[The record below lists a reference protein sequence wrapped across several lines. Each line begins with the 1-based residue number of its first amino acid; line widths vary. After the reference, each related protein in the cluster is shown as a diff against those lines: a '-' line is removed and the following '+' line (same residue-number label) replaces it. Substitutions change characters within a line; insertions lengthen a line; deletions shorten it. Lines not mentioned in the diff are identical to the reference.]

1 MNTYIVGPLKTDAI
15 KTLVSGGIKVVGSAE
30 SLDNLSLSEEVDIV
44 LVLTSAIPSV
54 EEMKKVCGEY
64 STVLFS
70 LLTVDKKVYSQF
82 SAVVVKNMQIHLADR
97 ITISVIK
104 QAIPNSWSPTLEVTT
119 LPTVTADRIIS
130 VVYRDKLKGKVFLQT
145 LSSLLC
151 LEGKQATLVT
161 DSGWEKML
169 HNFTAVKTAEGLYT
183 RGSFF
188 WDLTGRQPST
198 TVTSTVLVDRE
209 DNYDVAG
216 SSLVLYVV
224 GAEDEV
230 FCSSD
235 TVYQSI
241 VKSGLEVVKV
251 VVGSTLMTKYS
262 IEEDTKTV
270 LVDYVHSDLI
280 HKSLYE
286 DVFLT
291 QLPELPLEK
300 IKKSYS
306 KLISLV

>member
-44 LVLTSAIPSV
+44 LVLTSAIPSA

-188 WDLTGRQPST
+188 WDLTGRQSST

-291 QLPELPLEK
+291 QLPELPLERV
-300 IKKSYS
+300 KKSYS
-306 KLISLV
+306 KLISLI